1 MNLYTACVLSC
12 KEEDMHIDDLAR
24 RERTHEIVREIARNV
39 GISEVESKTVSELT
53 EEIGTVLPGIST
65 QLEDFLT
72 L

>member
-1 MNLYTACVLSC
+1 
-12 KEEDMHIDDLAR
+12 MHIDDLAR